1 MKEAQLT
8 IGAEELPQSKQAKK
22 GEIDVMPQAPKNT
35 KKDCQQDPFRVE
47 LIQSDLIT
55 VVNPNQCGQQ

>member
-1 MKEAQLT
+1 LLILLKVLASASSQLKEAQLT

-35 KKDCQQDPFRVE
+35 ASR
-47 LIQSDLIT
+47 IHSGW
-55 VVNPNQCGQQ
+55 N